1 MWQVPLP
8 LGNLATVPPP
18 MFLLLPLPPPLILHH
33 KCHKWCFCCC
43 VVIRLNQN
51 ANELSVVIFYVTF
64 LLICYFLSVFC
75 LHWLTDAIFM
85 LKKPGDLSYRVCQ
98 TSDFN
103 CCIFTKK
110 SKKHG
115 KSNLIWRLIVKSAG
129 LNILWFTWSFVLAE
143 LPKAPWKWCFLLL
156 SGGSGLL
163 CFQFLIW
170 DPILDL
176 WSNSSWSQYY
186 LFFNIFC
193 FTVLFL
199 HENELSI

>member
-1 MWQVPLP
+1 MV
-8 LGNLATVPPP
+8 
-18 MFLLLPLPPPLILHH
+18 FLLLCCNLVEPECEWTLCGNFLCDFPPHLLFPFQ
-33 KCHKWCFCCC
+33 CFAC
-43 VVIRLNQN
+43 
-51 ANELSVVIFYVTF
+51 
-64 LLICYFLSVFC
+64 
-75 LHWLTDAIFM
+75 TDAIFM
-85 LKKPGDLSYRVCQ
+85 LKKPGVLSYRVCQ

-129 LNILWFTWSFVLAE
+129 LDILWFTWSFVLAE